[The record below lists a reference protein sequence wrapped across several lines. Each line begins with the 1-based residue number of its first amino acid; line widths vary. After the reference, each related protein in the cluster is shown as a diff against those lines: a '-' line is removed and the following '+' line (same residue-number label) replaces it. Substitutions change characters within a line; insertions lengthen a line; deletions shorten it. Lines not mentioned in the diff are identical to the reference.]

1 MCPSRNA
8 RTQMRTREASTTG
21 GGTQRVRV
29 SEIRIRSGRPSDLGL
44 LVRHRQA
51 MWRDIAIHRPAEIRA
66 AEDPYRRWVR
76 KETAARRFH
85 SFIAETRDGTI
96 AGSGAI
102 WLQPTQ
108 PRPGALGGSYS
119 AYILSM
125 YTEPTARHK
134 GVATQLVRTM
144 LEWARKRGY
153 PRVTLHAS
161 RFGRPLYLKLGFE
174 ESNEMRFNFVRRG
187 RVRPSSN
194 SQRRSSPVSSAGVGP
209 EASLPGHRS

>member
-1 MCPSRNA
+1 MCPSRNT
-8 RTQMRTREASTTG
+8 RTQMRTRGPSTTG
-21 GGTQRVRV
+21 RGAQRNRT

-44 LVRHRQA
+44 LVRHREA

-66 AEDPYRRWVR
+66 AESPYRRWVR
-76 KETAARRFH
+76 KESAAGRFH

-108 PRPGALGGSYS
+108 PRPGALAGSHS
-119 AYILSM
+119 AYIMSM
-125 YTEPTARHK
+125 YTEPTARHR

-153 PRVTLHAS
+153 PRITLHAS

-174 ESNEMRFNFVRRG
+174 ESNEMRFNFVRTG
-187 RVRPSSN
+187 HARPRSKSP
-194 SQRRSSPVSSAGVGP
+194 RRSKSLPSAGAAP
-209 EASLPGHRS
+209 EAKLPGHRR